1 MTEFMEQRRIVIA
14 CRRKLLLQ
22 RQMDGICW
30 RSIKRAVAGSVLK
43 FRICCLNKLFSLFK
57 RVPGTFPDYSL
68 SQGLSGGV
76 LGFTDCQYPY
86 SEFKND
92 VQAALKS
99 YFGDAS
105 VKRGSKA
112 FDVHANTYRVDADL
126 VPCFEHR
133 RYLGMLQSY
142 WYDSGTQL
150 LPDNG
155 GQIINWPRQ
164 NYDNGVAKNDATSRR
179 FKAVVRILKRLRNEM
194 VDNGHKVAEPIP
206 SYLMEC
212 LVWNV
217 PNQGFGHD
225 KYYDD
230 MRYAIAYLWDRTRTD
245 ETCRERREINERK
258 YLFDPSQPWTREQVN
273 SFLHAAWNYIGF
285 K

>member
-1 MTEFMEQRRIVIA
+1 MPTW
-14 CRRKLLLQ
+14 C
-22 RQMDGICW
+22 
-30 RSIKRAVAGSVLK
+30 
-43 FRICCLNKLFSLFK
+43 
-57 RVPGTFPDYSL
+57 P
-68 SQGLSGGV
+68 
-76 LGFTDCQYPY
+76 
-86 SEFKND
+86 
-92 VQAALKS
+92 
-99 YFGDAS
+99 AS
-105 VKRGSKA
+105 S
-112 FDVHANTYRVDADL
+112 T
-126 VPCFEHR
+126 R
-133 RYLGMLQSY
+133 RYLGTLQSY

-230 MRYAIAYLWDRTRTD
+230 VRYAIAHLWDRTRTD
-245 ETCRERREINERK
+245 ETCRERR
-258 YLFDPSQPWTREQVN
+258 
-273 SFLHAAWNYIGF
+273 
-285 K
+285 